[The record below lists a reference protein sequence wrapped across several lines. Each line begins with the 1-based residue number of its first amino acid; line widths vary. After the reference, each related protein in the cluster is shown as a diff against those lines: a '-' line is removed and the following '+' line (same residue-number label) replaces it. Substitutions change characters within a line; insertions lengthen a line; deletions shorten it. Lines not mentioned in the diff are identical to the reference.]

1 VGFPYIFEEDF
12 EGGTKG
18 GFDTETDTGSQLDYP
33 SYRTLAST
41 ANRQAA
47 PYRGSHCMRI
57 VHGAVTTAA
66 TLTEGDVDIALGA
79 TRYVRFYLQIPSDF
93 SFTATDTFPIL
104 ELQGAADAVQIV
116 VGLLANATTGLVNIG
131 IGNSVPTAFWAV
143 GLRIGVWYCVEVEIV
158 LDSGAGN
165 DGTAA
170 LYVSAEDESTSTT
183 SLGTGLAT
191 MNQIAVTHAVLG
203 TQDTL
208 ATTTGTL
215 LFDEFAF
222 DDARLHNLRRWDTS
236 RRMTKSGHAVVGPGK
251 VSVSLAAGGAAD
263 NVLRIYDTDT
273 ADTNQ
278 PRLYELRNSAADET
292 VESRR
297 DIYVRKGAYIE
308 LSGTNPQAF
317 VEIQEAN
324 VYGSTAAY
332 RNYGLAAR

>member
-1 VGFPYIFEEDF
+1 
-12 EGGTKG
+12 
-18 GFDTETDTGSQLDYP
+18 
-33 SYRTLAST
+33 
-41 ANRQAA
+41 
-47 PYRGSHCMRI
+47 
-57 VHGAVTTAA
+57 
-66 TLTEGDVDIALGA
+66 
-79 TRYVRFYLQIPSDF
+79 VRFYLQIPSDF

-222 DDARLHNLRRWDTS
+222 DDAR
-236 RRMTKSGHAVVGPGK
+236 MTKSGHAVVGPGK